1 MQQNELISIIKE
13 VQNLKVEKQIWELK
27 AAKGGFPKIF
37 DTLSSFSNQDSG
49 GVIIFGVTDKPFY
62 QIVGVYDAEDVQKK
76 IMECCLQMEP
86 VVRPVITIAEIEGK
100 TVVSAE
106 VPGVE
111 FARRPVYY
119 AGVGI
124 TKGSFI
130 RVGHGDRH
138 MTPYEIYSYEA
149 FRKQIRDDLR
159 TVEQANQKLLNTE
172 RLEEYIK
179 AVKFERINLSSNVSD
194 DEMLELMGVLKD
206 GKPTLAAILSF
217 SRYPQAYFPQ
227 LCITA
232 VAVPGTEIGDMENDA
247 RFIDNKRITGSIPE
261 MLEAAVD
268 FVRRNSRTKTIIDE
282 DGNRHDLT
290 EYPMRAIREAILNA
304 LVHRDYSIYTE
315 GTPIT
320 IEIYR
325 DRIEIQNPGGLYG
338 YASLEDLGKTH
349 PETRNPTLANI
360 LELLKI
366 TENRYSGIPT
376 MIAEAKRI
384 GIPEPIFEQK
394 RGSFTVI
401 FKNNIFEPDFVSD
414 VRKTRAKGKEL
425 KKAIVEF
432 CKIPRSREELIY
444 FSGLSRYQLISKYI
458 QPLIEEGLI
467 AYTLPD
473 TPKSKNQR
481 FVTIE

>member
-1 MQQNELISIIKE
+1 
-13 VQNLKVEKQIWELK
+13 
-27 AAKGGFPKIF
+27 
-37 DTLSSFSNQDSG
+37 
-49 GVIIFGVTDKPFY
+49 
-62 QIVGVYDAEDVQKK
+62 
-76 IMECCLQMEP
+76 
-86 VVRPVITIAEIEGK
+86 
-100 TVVSAE
+100 
-106 VPGVE
+106 
-111 FARRPVYY
+111 
-119 AGVGI
+119 
-124 TKGSFI
+124 
-130 RVGHGDRH
+130 
-138 MTPYEIYSYEA
+138 
-149 FRKQIRDDLR
+149 
-159 TVEQANQKLLNTE
+159 
-172 RLEEYIK
+172 
-179 AVKFERINLSSNVSD
+179 
-194 DEMLELMGVLKD
+194 MGVLKD

-282 DGNRHDLT
+282 DGNRHDQT

-467 AYTLPD
+467 AYTLPN